1 MKKALK
7 ITAVLAF
14 MLTTV
19 VSIAKEVKTNPN
31 QVSEVKP
38 LVLNLTADKIIKPTF
53 RTKGK
58 MVYMN
63 HLNLD
68 RKKVEVKVYDAFR
81 NVVYETSFN
90 NEVIIEKAFNFENV
104 NEGRYIVI
112 IKDGVNTFY
121 ENLLVK

>member
-14 MLTTV
+14 MLSTV
-19 VSIAKEVKTNPN
+19 VSSAKVVHSDSV
-31 QVSEVKP
+31 QGMEVKP
-38 LVLNLTADKIIKPTF
+38 LVLNLNANEIIKPTF

-68 RKKVEVKVYDAFR
+68 GKKVQVKVQDESG
-81 NVVYETSFN
+81 NVIYETTFN
-90 NEVIIEKAFNFENV
+90 ETVIVEKAFNFEKANSGLYTV
-104 NEGRYIVI
+104 ILKEGNKTY
-112 IKDGVNTFY
+112 Y
-121 ENLLVK
+121 ENVLVK

>member
-19 VSIAKEVKTNPN
+19 TGMAKEVKSGSI
-31 QVSEVKP
+31 QVNEVKP
-38 LVLNLTADKIIKPTF
+38 LVLNLNASEIIKPTF

-68 RKKVEVKVYDAFR
+68 GKKVEVRVQDDSG
-81 NVVYETSFN
+81 NVIYTTTFN
-90 NEVIIEKAFNFENV
+90 ESVIVEKAFNFEQADAGLYTVILKEGNKTYFENV
-104 NEGRYIVI
+104 
-112 IKDGVNTFY
+112 
-121 ENLLVK
+121 LVK

>member
-19 VSIAKEVKTNPN
+19 VSMAGELKVDSV
-31 QVSEVKP
+31 QVDGVKP
-38 LVLNLTADKIIKPTF
+38 LVLRLDDNKIIKPTF

-68 RKKVEVKVYDAFR
+68 GKKVEVKVQDAFG
-81 NVVYETSFN
+81 NVIYETTFN
-90 NEVIIEKAFNFENV
+90 ETIIVEKAFNFKKAND
-104 NEGRYIVI
+104 GRYTVI
-112 IKDGVNTFY
+112 IKDGVNTY
-121 ENLLVK
+121 IENVLVK

>member
-19 VSIAKEVKTNPN
+19 TGMAKEVKSGSI
-31 QVSEVKP
+31 QVNEVKP
-38 LVLNLTADKIIKPTF
+38 LVLNLNASEIIKPTF

-63 HLNLD
+63 HLSLD
-68 RKKVEVKVYDAFR
+68 GKIVQVKVQDELG
-81 NVVYETSFN
+81 NVIYTTTFN
-90 NEVIIEKAFNFENV
+90 ESVIVEKAFNFEQADAGLYKVILKEGNKIYIENV
-104 NEGRYIVI
+104 
-112 IKDGVNTFY
+112 
-121 ENLLVK
+121 LVK

>member
-1 MKKALK
+1 MKKALN

-19 VSIAKEVKTNPN
+19 VSTAKEVKTGSDENN
-31 QVSEVKP
+31 EVKP
-38 LVLNLTADKIIKPTF
+38 LVLNLDANEIIKPTF

-68 RKKVEVKVYDAFR
+68 GKKVEVRVQDDSG
-81 NVVYETSFN
+81 NVIYTTTFN
-90 NEVIIEKAFNFENV
+90 ESVIVEKAFNFEQADAGLYKV
-104 NEGRYIVI
+104 ILKEGNKTY
-112 IKDGVNTFY
+112 Y
-121 ENLLVK
+121 ENVLVK

>member
-19 VSIAKEVKTNPN
+19 TGMAKEVKSGSI
-31 QVSEVKP
+31 QVNEVKP
-38 LVLNLTADKIIKPTF
+38 LVLNLNASEIIKPTF

-68 RKKVEVKVYDAFR
+68 GKKVEVRVQDDSG
-81 NVVYETSFN
+81 NVIYTTTFN
-90 NEVIIEKAFNFENV
+90 ESVIVEKAFNFEQADAGLYKVILKEGNKTYFENV
-104 NEGRYIVI
+104 
-112 IKDGVNTFY
+112 
-121 ENLLVK
+121 LVK

>member
-19 VSIAKEVKTNPN
+19 VGMAAEVKSNSI

-38 LVLNLTADKIIKPTF
+38 LVLNLNAHEIIKPTF

-63 HLNLD
+63 HLNLEG
-68 RKKVEVKVYDAFR
+68 KKVEVRVKDEFG
-81 NVVYETSFN
+81 NVIYETTFN
-90 NEVIIEKAFNFENV
+90 NTIIVEKAFNFEKAD
-104 NEGRYIVI
+104 EGLYTVI
-112 IKDGVNTFY
+112 LKEGNKTYY
-121 ENLLVK
+121 ENVLVK

>member
-19 VSIAKEVKTNPN
+19 AGMATELKSGSV
-31 QVSEVKP
+31 QVSGVKP
-38 LVLNLTADKIIKPTF
+38 LVLTLDDNKIIKPTF

-68 RKKVEVKVYDAFR
+68 GKKVEIKVQDAYG
-81 NVVYETSFN
+81 NVIYETTFN
-90 NEVIIEKAFNFENV
+90 ETIIVEKAFNFEKA
-104 NEGRYIVI
+104 EAGRYTVI
-112 IKDGVNTFY
+112 IKDGVKTYF
-121 ENLLVK
+121 ENVLVK

>member
-1 MKKALK
+1 MKKALN

-19 VSIAKEVKTNPN
+19 VSTAKEVKTGSVENN
-31 QVSEVKP
+31 EVKP
-38 LVLNLTADKIIKPTF
+38 LVLNLGANEIIKPTF

-68 RKKVEVKVYDAFR
+68 GKKVEVRVQDDSGKVIY
-81 NVVYETSFN
+81 TTTFN
-90 NEVIIEKAFNFENV
+90 ESVIVEKAFNFEQADAGLYKV
-104 NEGRYIVI
+104 ILKEGNKTY
-112 IKDGVNTFY
+112 Y
-121 ENLLVK
+121 ENVLVK